1 MGHRLRVD
9 EQQGGQSLD
18 TGLGSLQVRFVLEP
32 HLQIAM
38 VWSAFLCSLNQESEL
53 DRATNL

>member
-1 MGHRLRVD
+1 VD